1 VSERTTHSDLKNI
14 LLSFIE
20 DSLKREELLNKA
32 RRETVI
38 EMSLEPITGIR
49 LTEYLTKLVNLIDNN
64 SINDLN
70 KLIEIVDLM
79 YELYNNISKRVIYA
93 SVETS
98 MLLENFSQV
107 NYKRIPLL
115 LNLKNVITST

>member
-1 VSERTTHSDLKNI
+1 VSEKTTRSDLKNI

-49 LTEYLTKLVNLIDNN
+49 LTEYLTNVVNLIDNN

-93 SVETS
+93 SVEAS

-107 NYKRIPLL
+107 NYKLIPLL